1 MSFRVS
7 FFVPVCTLGL
17 AVCFTGPARAQ
28 QTPEVKEKPPMYTYV
43 SDFNLPRAKWGE
55 MDKLTAD
62 DAKVLDRAV
71 ADGTIIAYGDDRN
84 LVHQADGYTH
94 DTWWSAM
101 SMAGVLNVLDQ
112 MVKSNANTSSSSP
125 LLSATKHED
134 AIYVSRFY
142 NWKPGARK
150 DLYTYGGTYKLKAE
164 APDDALEM
172 LSKTTIVPLLEKLLA
187 DGTLVEY
194 EIDTEAVHSEAPGKF
209 FIFLIAANAEAIDKF
224 RAAQQEAIK
233 SSPLFG
239 PAFDSMTDYTGHRDM
254 LARTNATYK

>member
-1 MSFRVS
+1 MSFKVM
-7 FFVPVCTLGL
+7 FYVPACTLGL
-17 AVCFTGPARAQ
+17 ALCLTETAGAQ
-28 QTPEVKEKPPMYTYV
+28 QSPEVKEKPPMYTYV
-43 SDFNLPRAKWGE
+43 SDFNLPRAKWGD
-55 MDKLTAD
+55 MDKLSAE
-62 DAKVLDRAV
+62 DAKLLDRAV
-71 ADGTIIAYGDDRN
+71 SDGTIIGYGDDHS

-94 DTWWSAM
+94 DTFWSAM

-112 MVKSNANTSSSSP
+112 MVKSNANTSASSP

-142 NWKPGARK
+142 NWKSGARK
-150 DLYTYGGTYKLKAE
+150 EVYTWGGTYKLKAE

-172 LSKTTIVPLLEKLLA
+172 LSKTTIVPLLEKLLV

-209 FIFLIAANAEAIDKF
+209 FIFLIAANAEGIDKF
-224 RAAQQEAIK
+224 RAAQQDAIK

>member
-1 MSFRVS
+1 MKP
-7 FFVPVCTLGL
+7 VPVHL
-17 AVCFTGPARAQ
+17 Q
-28 QTPEVKEKPPMYTYV
+28 
-43 SDFNLPRAKWGE
+43 
-55 MDKLTAD
+55 
-62 DAKVLDRAV
+62 VLNGA
-71 ADGTIIAYGDDRN
+71 
-84 LVHQADGYTH
+84 
-94 DTWWSAM
+94 
-101 SMAGVLNVLDQ
+101 LNVLDE
-112 MVKSNANTSSSSP
+112 MVKSTANTSSSSP

-150 DLYTYGGTYKLKAE
+150 DVYTYGGTYKLKAE

-224 RAAQQEAIK
+224 RAAQQQAIK

-239 PAFDSMTDYTGHRDM
+239 PAFDSMTDYTGHRDT